1 MQSTILSSLSNAVR
15 LRLLLCLSKGEKNVT
30 ELIGNCGLSQ
40 SAVSQHLEKLR
51 EAHLVATRKE
61 GKEIYY
67 SLSNPKTAKLCRDI
81 LFFIEE
87 NEYENN

>member
-1 MQSTILSSLSNAVR
+1 MKSSVLSALTNPVR
-15 LRLLLCLSKGEKNVT
+15 LKLISCLSKGSKNVT

-51 EAHLVATRKE
+51 GAGLVKTRRD

-67 SLSNPKTAKLCRDI
+67 QLTSKKTAKVSYLLQKYLTEAR
-81 LFFIEE
+81 
-87 NEYENN
+87 